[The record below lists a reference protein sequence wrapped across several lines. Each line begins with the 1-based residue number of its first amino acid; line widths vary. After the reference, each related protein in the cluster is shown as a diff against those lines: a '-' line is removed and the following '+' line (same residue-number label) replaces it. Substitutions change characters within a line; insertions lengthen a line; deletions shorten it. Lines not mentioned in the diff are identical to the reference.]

1 MYKNYNTSELE
12 LDITTYS
19 LKLPSDH
26 IAVLI
31 SHFVDSIL
39 FNILSEETSHTGR
52 PAFHPA
58 MLLKMTLFTYHEAVF
73 LAERLLN

>member
-26 IAVLI
+26 IAFLI
-31 SHFVDSIL
+31 SHFVDSISL
-39 FNILSEETSHTGR
+39 NILSEEASHTGR
-52 PAFHPA
+52 PFSSGYATKNDAFCLP
-58 MLLKMTLFTYHEAVF
+58 
-73 LAERLLN
+73 